1 MRQYLADHEHSDVQ
15 KVILKHKE
23 ILGIPT
29 ARLFEQISVRKK
41 AKDKLP
47 LYYNTPDV
55 IYPPQ
60 ENFEQCSSE
69 RTALF
74 KSNIIAGR
82 IKKEN
87 TVGADLTA
95 GFGVDSLFLSKKI
108 GRMHAVEPNES
119 LLDIARFN
127 HHLLDVG
134 NIDYHCMTAEEFLDQ
149 ATELFDVVYIDPSRR
164 TAEKRRTVAF
174 EDTKPDIM
182 KLAPDIIQRTNWLMI
197 KASPLLDIQAA
208 ISQIPRVKDVFVVSV
223 DNECKELLLLCNKD
237 HNGTPAITAVNLL
250 DAGPDQIFTFTFP
263 EERAT
268 IVSFREPG
276 RYLYE
281 PNASILKAGA
291 FKSIATRYHLGKMH
305 ANTHLYTADVLIEE
319 FPGRRFRVGAFVR
332 PDRAEI
338 RKHIPDGHAN
348 VTTRNYPLSPDAL
361 KKKTGLK
368 DGGEKFLIAFSGDKK
383 KYVVIAERV

>member
-1 MRQYLADHEHSDVQ
+1 
-15 KVILKHKE
+15 
-23 ILGIPT
+23 T

-134 NIDYHCMTAEEFLDQ
+134 NIDYHCMK
-149 ATELFDVVYIDPSRR
+149 IGR
-164 TAEKRRTVAF
+164 
-174 EDTKPDIM
+174 
-182 KLAPDIIQRTNWLMI
+182 
-197 KASPLLDIQAA
+197 ASC
-208 ISQIPRVKDVFVVSV
+208 R
-223 DNECKELLLLCNKD
+223 
-237 HNGTPAITAVNLL
+237 
-250 DAGPDQIFTFTFP
+250 
-263 EERAT
+263 
-268 IVSFREPG
+268 
-276 RYLYE
+276 
-281 PNASILKAGA
+281 
-291 FKSIATRYHLGKMH
+291 
-305 ANTHLYTADVLIEE
+305 
-319 FPGRRFRVGAFVR
+319 
-332 PDRAEI
+332 
-338 RKHIPDGHAN
+338 
-348 VTTRNYPLSPDAL
+348 
-361 KKKTGLK
+361 
-368 DGGEKFLIAFSGDKK
+368 
-383 KYVVIAERV
+383 ERV